1 MGKPSVVPV
10 HYKTMKE
17 HTLERNR
24 MNVGIIVKPSVEFIL
39 YKTMK
44 ELILESNPMNVRKW
58 ERLVLSPNI
67 QDVVKHTA

>member
-17 HTLERNR
+17 HTLERSH
-24 MNVGIIVKPSVEFIL
+24 MNVRTVVKPSVEFTL

-44 ELILESNPMNVRKW
+44 ELILGSNPMNVRKW
-58 ERLVLSPNI
+58 ESL
-67 QDVVKHTA
+67 

>member
-17 HTLERNR
+17 HTLERSH
-24 MNVGIIVKPSVEFIL
+24 MNVRTVVKPSVEFIL

-44 ELILESNPMNVRKW
+44 ELILGSNPMNVRKW
-58 ERLVLSPNI
+58 ESL
-67 QDVVKHTA
+67 

>member
-17 HTLERNR
+17 HTLERSH
-24 MNVGIIVKPSVEFIL
+24 MNVRTVVKPSVEFTL

-58 ERLVLSPNI
+58 ESL
-67 QDVVKHTA
+67 

>member
-10 HYKTMKE
+10 DYKTMKE
-17 HTLERNR
+17 HTLERSR
-24 MNVGIIVKPSVEFIL
+24 LNVRTVVKPSVEFIL

-58 ERLVLSPNI
+58 ESL
-67 QDVVKHTA
+67 

>member
-1 MGKPSVVPV
+1 
-10 HYKTMKE
+10 MKE

-58 ERLVLSPNI
+58 ERLVLSPNF
-67 QDVVKHTA
+67 QDVVKHTG

>member
-17 HTLERNR
+17 HTLERSR
-24 MNVGIIVKPSVEFIL
+24 LNVRTVVKPSVEFTL

-44 ELILESNPMNVRKW
+44 ELILGSNPMNVRKW
-58 ERLVLSPNI
+58 ESL
-67 QDVVKHTA
+67 

>member
-17 HTLERNR
+17 HTLERSR
-24 MNVGIIVKPSVEFIL
+24 LNVRTVVKPSVEFIL

-44 ELILESNPMNVRKW
+44 ELILGSNPMNVRKW
-58 ERLVLSPNI
+58 ESL
-67 QDVVKHTA
+67 